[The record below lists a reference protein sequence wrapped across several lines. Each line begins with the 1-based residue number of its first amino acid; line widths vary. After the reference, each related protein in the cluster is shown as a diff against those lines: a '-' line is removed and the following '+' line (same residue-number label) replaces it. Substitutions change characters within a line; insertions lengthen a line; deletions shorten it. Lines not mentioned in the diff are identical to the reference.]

1 MTGFTS
7 PTEGYVSQN
16 ASSLQV
22 PAYQIRALYLKRKL
36 STPVSINLHLARER
50 DHPQPTKNLNHIP
63 PILFFR
69 MRSLLSLVLFLF
81 AALVSAVS
89 TAGNRLLVVLDS
101 PDDKKAYT
109 TFFGDLSGTY
119 HH

>member
-1 MTGFTS
+1 
-7 PTEGYVSQN
+7 
-16 ASSLQV
+16 
-22 PAYQIRALYLKRKL
+22 
-36 STPVSINLHLARER
+36 
-50 DHPQPTKNLNHIP
+50 
-63 PILFFR
+63 

-109 TFFGDLSGTY
+109 TFFGDLSGIY
-119 HH
+119 LH